1 MMVLREMRRRARF
14 LVTPV
19 LGIAVASYFA
29 YHMVEGD
36 RGLRA
41 WFHLTQDL
49 RTARAN
55 LAAVQAE
62 RAALDR
68 KVANMRPDHVDPDL
82 LDEQIRTKLDL
93 GGTGEIVIMQ
103 PPDRR

>member
-14 LVTPV
+14 LVAPL

-41 WFHLTQDL
+41 WFRLTQEL
-49 RTARAN
+49 RIAKTN

-68 KVANMRPDHVDPDL
+68 KVANMRPDHVEPDL
-82 LDEQIRTKLDL
+82 LDEQIRAKLDL
-93 GGTGEIVIMQ
+93 GGQNEIVIMQ
-103 PPDRR
+103 PAERR